1 MMKMYMNLGKILL
14 LLLFVIAS
22 QLTFSQTDSIA
33 RKKYISSNIL
43 FSYNSSLI
51 YPGLKIGIEIP
62 IYSVYVFKKENS
74 YKGKSFKRDRY
85 FSVTSSWYHQP
96 EFHDNLYVTLE
107 WKMRRTNNAG
117 LFTEFSSGPGYSRT
131 FLGGTTYE
139 VDNSGKV
146 SILKAAGYNY
156 AMIIAGGGL
165 GYDFSKS
172 QGKPISIFYKLE
184 LLTMFPYNS
193 TIYFRPA
200 MSLGIIYRPE
210 DFLRIFSGTKIV
222 NK

>member
-1 MMKMYMNLGKILL
+1 MNMNIRKILL
-14 LLLFVIAS
+14 LLLLVITS
-22 QLTFSQTDSIA
+22 QLTFSQTDSMA
-33 RKKYISSNIL
+33 QKKYVSSNIL
-43 FSYNSSLI
+43 FAYNSSII

-62 IYSVYVFKKENS
+62 IYSVYVFKEENS
-74 YKGKSFKRDRY
+74 HKVKSFKKDRY
-85 FSVTSSWYHQP
+85 FSVISSWYHQP
-96 EFHDNLYVTLE
+96 EFHDNFYFTVE
-107 WKMRRTNNAG
+107 WTMRRTNGTG

-146 SILKAAGYNY
+146 SIIKSAGYSY

-193 TIYFRPA
+193 TVYFRPA
-200 MSLGIIYRPE
+200 MSLGIIYRPGN
-210 DFLRIFSGTKIV
+210 FLRILTGTKIV